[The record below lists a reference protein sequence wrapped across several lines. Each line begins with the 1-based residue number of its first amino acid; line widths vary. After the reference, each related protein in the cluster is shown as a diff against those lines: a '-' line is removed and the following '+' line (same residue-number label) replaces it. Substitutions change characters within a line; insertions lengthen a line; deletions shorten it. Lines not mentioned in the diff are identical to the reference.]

1 MFRVH
6 EAQLAWF
13 GDKARRDF
21 VARMSAY
28 LEQHF
33 ARCVRGM
40 THEQVSAWASAAT
53 AKAERYGVTTEPEAA
68 QLVLLFLA
76 LGVDADET
84 TPWVK
89 EALETRGLY
98 PAGKVRKLVEAARE
112 RGGAVEQSVEQVL
125 TARFR
130 RAVGEEITP
139 W

>member
-28 LEQHF
+28 LERHF
-33 ARCVRGM
+33 AQCVRQM
-40 THEQVSAWASAAT
+40 THEEVSAWVSEAT
-53 AKAERYGVTTEPEAA
+53 AKAERYGITTEPEVA
-68 QLVLLFLA
+68 QLVLLFLV

-89 EALETRGLY
+89 EALDTRGLY

-112 RGGAVEQSVEQVL
+112 RGATGVEQVL

-130 RAVGEEITP
+130 RAFGEEITP

>member
-21 VARMSAY
+21 VARIGAY

-33 ARCVRGM
+33 ARCVRAM
-40 THEQVSAWASAAT
+40 KHEEVLAWVSEAT
-53 AKAERYGVTTEPEAA
+53 AKAERYGVTTEPEVA
-68 QLVLLFLA
+68 QLVLLFLV

-84 TPWVK
+84 TPWVR
-89 EALETRGLY
+89 EALETPGLY
-98 PAGKVRKLVEAARE
+98 PAGKVRRLVELARE
-112 RGGAVEQSVEQVL
+112 RGATGVEQVL
-125 TARFR
+125 MARFQR
-130 RAVGEEITP
+130 EAFEEIPP